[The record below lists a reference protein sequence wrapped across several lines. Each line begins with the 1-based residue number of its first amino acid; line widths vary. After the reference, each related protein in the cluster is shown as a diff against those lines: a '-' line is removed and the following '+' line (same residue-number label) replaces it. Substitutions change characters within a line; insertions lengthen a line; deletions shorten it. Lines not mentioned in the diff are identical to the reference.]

1 MKRQLNMGMALII
14 LLCCLSPPAMAA
26 ESVYED
32 MFFDVLAYGYPNDGS
47 SVNIYGTDSAE
58 CYFRLPFVKA
68 VRYVDI
74 IVQVPG
80 VTSGLT
86 AQVGGPAIKRDL
98 TCEVIN
104 NTTWRIYGNTS
115 YSSSVFYLYFQAS
128 GLTSVIF
135 KSVRVSFDPLDSVMV
150 EGYCEVSSTSFSGTI
165 HYVPTDDINHRQFLA
180 GEVADGNVLTCF
192 LYTEEWTKFDYID
205 FQLMFICSNINSI
218 SCVMGSE
225 IVPCEVSYLEP
236 TIWSET
242 ENYIT
247 IRIDTRYL
255 DRTVDDYPMV
265 IIEGLLTPSAYNM
278 VSVVNICGYAVSS
291 SGNLLTI
298 LFRDL
303 STKLAGW
310 FGALQTALSG
320 DTTSGDSFKEDVAPE
335 IDSLD
340 KGVAE
345 LDKLEKP
352 DLDSALGNVDMS
364 QTQEGLGLVNIILT
378 STVSSEYFGFIFLLV
393 ATLGIISYLLYG
405 RG

>member
-1 MKRQLNMGMALII
+1 MKRIVSLALISVI
-14 LLCCLSPPAMAA
+14 LVISLAHQAA
-26 ESVYED
+26 ATESVYED

-242 ENYIT
+242 ENYVT

-278 VSVVNICGYAVSS
+278 VSVTNICGYAVPS

-303 STKLAGW
+303 STKLSGW
-310 FGALQTALSG
+310 FSSLQSAFSG
-320 DTTSGDSFKEDVAPE
+320 DTSSGDAFKEDSSGLISGLDNISASM
-335 IDSLD
+335 DSVDRPSMDTVNADFTGDITDASVLMANLFSEVT
-340 KGVAE
+340 GVSWLSTILLA
-345 LDKLEKP
+345 
-352 DLDSALGNVDMS
+352 SC
-364 QTQEGLGLVNIILT
+364 TIGL
-378 STVSSEYFGFIFLLV
+378 
-393 ATLGIISYLLYG
+393 ISYILYG
-405 RG
+405 KE